1 MKWWPTKS
9 SVRYSGITA
18 VSAVL
23 YASYTAVTDA
33 STWNVSEPPYSRPAA
48 VAPIAS
54 TSPPYHA
61 RKPSTVV

>member
-1 MKWWPTKS
+1 VWASALPKSASRKVVKWWPTKS

-33 STWNVSEPPYSRPAA
+33 STWNVSEPPYSRP
-48 VAPIAS
+48 
-54 TSPPYHA
+54 
-61 RKPSTVV
+61 